1 MEIKD
6 HTKQRQSK
14 QRHTSFLKRKLRI
27 DLILQEGSFKGGQ
40 GNSFSIQDLA
50 MSVKIEK
57 TGAPDFGKA
66 NVTIYGLPLDIME
79 QLSTLSMKPNY
90 YAKNV
95 IRIFAGDEK
104 AGMTQVFCG
113 TITKASADFSG
124 APEVKF
130 SIESQ
135 TAFFGSITAQ
145 SDSVING
152 SQSAASFI
160 EQQVKK
166 AGFSF
171 KNEGVTG
178 QVQNSVYQGSPIE
191 QARQC
196 AREIGAELV
205 LDDDKAVLIGNGAS
219 RKGNAP
225 LLKKDTGLIGYP
237 KLTQKGVDVTCIY
250 NPALQFAGAFKLESI
265 VPKASGEWRITKL
278 THTLEANMTSGGKWE
293 SQISASYT
301 NLEGSVGK
309 FQG

>member
-6 HTKQRQSK
+6 HTKQRQSN

-40 GNSFSIQDLA
+40 SNSFSIQDLA

-66 NVTIYGLPLDIME
+66 NATIYGLPLDVME
-79 QLSTLSMKPNY
+79 QLSALSMKPNY

-135 TAFFGSITAQ
+135 TAFYGSITAQ

-205 LDDDKAVLIGNGAS
+205 LDDDKAILIGNGAS

-250 NPALQFAGAFKLESI
+250 NSALQFAGAFKLESI

-278 THTLEANMTSGGKWE
+278 THTLEANMTNGGKWE

>member
-6 HTKQRQSK
+6 HTKQRQSN

-27 DLILQEGSFKGGQ
+27 DLVLQEGSFKGGR

-95 IRIFAGDEK
+95 IRIM

-124 APEVKF
+124 APEVKL

-145 SDSVING
+145 SDSVVNG

-219 RKGNAP
+219 RKGHAP

-293 SQISASYT
+293 TQISASYT